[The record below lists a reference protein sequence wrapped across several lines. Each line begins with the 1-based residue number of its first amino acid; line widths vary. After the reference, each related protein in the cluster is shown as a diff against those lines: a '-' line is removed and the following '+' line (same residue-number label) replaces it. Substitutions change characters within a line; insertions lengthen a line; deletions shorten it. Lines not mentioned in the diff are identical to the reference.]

1 MTIAPELEDF
11 TFRTWAGTCSRVPD
25 RLYRPRNTEEVA
37 AAVTEAQQA
46 EVRLRV
52 TGLGRA
58 WSDAACPADR
68 GWSLSTARMNRV
80 LEVDRTHYRIRV
92 QAGIR
97 IEDLALVLAQHGL
110 ALPNLPTSGEATLG
124 GLFASGGHGL
134 SPQHGGLGTTV
145 RSVQVV
151 DASARIRE
159 CSADDPE
166 GLAHLHSHFG
176 AMGALGIVT
185 ELSLAAVPAFG
196 LEARTRRFPFEVGL
210 STLADAVSR
219 FEYVRAMFW
228 PYAPHLWRTTYERTT
243 APVRTGAPAGWLRTG
258 LVGRDLRR
266 LVAAW
271 GTSFPEQLPR
281 LASLAGR
288 IGPLPPRCGARSDR
302 LLLLPPEPV
311 HRAMAY
317 ALPLEVLPEALSRLR
332 GAIEG
337 PRLPADAPVDVW
349 FSPPESAPF
358 APAFGRATATIVVRA
373 SGALAGD
380 VVFPAAHAALTPFA
394 PRPHLGFLHA
404 FDPSTL
410 WPEALR
416 TRVIEADP
424 QHLFHNDFLERLLA
438 A

>member
-11 TFRTWAGTCSRVPD
+11 TFRTWAGTHRRVPD

-58 WSDAACPADR
+58 WSDAACPAVR

-80 LEVDRTHYRIRV
+80 LEVDRTQNRVRV

-97 IEDLALVLAQHGL
+97 AEDLALVLAQHGL

-134 SPQHGGLGTTV
+134 SPQHGGLGATV

-151 DASARIRE
+151 DAAARIHE
-159 CSADDPE
+159 CAAEDPE
-166 GLAHLHSHFG
+166 GRAALQGHFG
-176 AMGALGIVT
+176 AMGALGVVT
-185 ELSLAAVPAFG
+185 EISLDAVPAFG
-196 LEARTRRFPFEVGL
+196 LEARTRRFPFELGL
-210 STLADAVSR
+210 ATLADAVSR
-219 FEYVRAMFW
+219 FEYVRATFW
-228 PYAPHLWRTTYERTT
+228 PYSPHLWRTTYERTT
-243 APVRTGAPAGWLRTG
+243 APVRIGAPAGWIRTG
-258 LVGRDLRR
+258 LIGRDLRR
-266 LVAAW
+266 VVAAW
-271 GTSFPEQLPR
+271 GASFPEQLPR
-281 LASLAGR
+281 LAALAGR
-288 IGPLPPRCGARSDR
+288 IGPLPSRCGARSDR
-302 LLLLPPEPV
+302 LLLLPAEPI

-317 ALPLEVLPEALSRLR
+317 ALPLGALSEALSTLR
-332 GAIEG
+332 AAIEG
-337 PRLPADAPVDVW
+337 PRLPADAPIDVW
-349 FSPPESAPF
+349 FSPAENAPF
-358 APAFGRATATIVVRA
+358 APAFGRDTATIVLRA

-380 VVFPAAHAALTPFA
+380 VVFPAAHAALAPFA

-410 WPEALR
+410 WSTALR
-416 TRVIEADP
+416 ERVLEADP
-424 QHLFHNDFLERLLA
+424 QRLFHNEFLERLLA